1 MKIVKY
7 VINPILSFLL
17 ILAILCSIAIS
28 LISKTILNKKY
39 VLSKLDETEFYLQ
52 VSREVQSGF
61 ENYIYQSGLPE
72 DTIKDLFTDDLLKED
87 INSIIEYIYD
97 GTEIKISSEQV
108 RENLDNKINEY
119 ISSQNIKLTTQGKEN
134 ITQFEDLVVS
144 EYSKNVNVSNTLY
157 STLKEYREKID
168 TVYKKIKNIPITIT
182 LIVVIILILIN
193 IKEFLIALNWISISV
208 LSAGI
213 LLKIGEYV
221 ISKNIDIDNLVVLAK
236 SLSNLII
243 NIAKEVLVEIS
254 ENGKLFII
262 CGFTGIIASAVCRN
276 FPRKKSKREH

>member
-72 DTIKDLFTDDLLKED
+72 DTIKDLYAEELLKED
-87 INSIIEYIYD
+87 INSIIEYIYN
-97 GTEIKISSEQV
+97 GTEIKISSEKV
-108 RENLDNKINEY
+108 RETLDNKINEY
-119 ISSQNIKLTTQGKEN
+119 ISTQNIKLTSQGKEN
-134 ITQFEDLVVS
+134 IKQFEDLVVS

-157 STLKEYREKID
+157 STAKEYKEKVE
-168 TVYKKIKNIPITIT
+168 TVYKKIKNIPITIAI
-182 LIVVIILILIN
+182 IVTIILILIN
-193 IKEFLIALNWISISV
+193 IKEFLVALNWISISS

-213 LLKIGEYV
+213 LLKIGEHV

-243 NIAKEVLVEIS
+243 NIAKEILFGIS
-254 ENGKLFII
+254 EKGNLFII
-262 CGFTGIIASAVCRN
+262 CGFTGIIATAICRN
-276 FPRKKSKREH
+276 FPKKK

>member
-72 DTIKDLFTDDLLKED
+72 DTIQDLYAEELLKED
-87 INSIIEYIYD
+87 INSIIEYIYN
-97 GTEIKISSEQV
+97 GTEIKISSEKV
-108 RENLDNKINEY
+108 RETLDNKINEY
-119 ISSQNIKLTTQGKEN
+119 ISSQNIKLTSQGKEN
-134 ITQFEDLVVS
+134 IKQFEDLVVS

-157 STLKEYREKID
+157 STAKEYKEKVE
-168 TVYKKIKNIPITIT
+168 TVYKKIKNIPITIAI
-182 LIVVIILILIN
+182 IVTIILILIN
-193 IKEFLIALNWISISV
+193 IKEFLVALNWISISS

-213 LLKIGEYV
+213 LLKIGEHV

-243 NIAKEVLVEIS
+243 NIAKEILVGIS
-254 ENGKLFII
+254 EKGNLFII
-262 CGFTGIIASAVCRN
+262 CGLTGIIATAICRN
-276 FPRKKSKREH
+276 FPKKK